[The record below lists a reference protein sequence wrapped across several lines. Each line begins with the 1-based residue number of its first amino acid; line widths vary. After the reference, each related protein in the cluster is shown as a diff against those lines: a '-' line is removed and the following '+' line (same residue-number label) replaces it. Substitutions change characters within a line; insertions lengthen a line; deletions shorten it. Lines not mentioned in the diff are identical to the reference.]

1 MRTEAPMTISIRQIH
16 PVFVGEVTGA
26 DLTRPMTETERAAID
41 AGMDRYAVLVFRD
54 QSIADDQQMAFTLN
68 FGALEVA
75 RGGSI
80 TKPHEQRLKQGMID
94 VSNLDKEGKPLERSD
109 RRRMFN
115 LGNRLWHSDS
125 SFRAIPAKYS
135 ILSAR
140 SIASEGGNT
149 EFADMRAAYDTLD
162 DKTRAMI
169 EDMVCEHSLI
179 YSRGSMGFTELT
191 DDEKAMMRPV
201 RQRLVRT
208 HPVTAR
214 KSLYLSSHAGNI
226 VGWLVPES
234 RDFLRDLNEHA
245 TQRELVYVH
254 RWRQYDLVMWD
265 NRQTMH
271 RVRRFDESQPRDM
284 RRTTV
289 AGEAMTAEQ
298 AEAA

>member
-1 MRTEAPMTISIRQIH
+1 MLTIRQVH
-16 PVFVGEVTGA
+16 PVFVGEVSGV
-26 DLTRPMTETERAAID
+26 DLRNPLSREEVEAIES
-41 AGMDRYAVLVFRD
+41 GMDRYAVLVFRD
-54 QSIADDQQMAFTLN
+54 QDISDDQQLAFSKN
-68 FGALEVA
+68 FGTIEPA

-80 TKPHEQRLKQGMID
+80 TKPNEYRLKEGMVD
-94 VSNLDKEGKPLERSD
+94 VSNLDERGKPLARDD

-140 SIASEGGNT
+140 VVASKGGNT

-162 DKTRAMI
+162 DETRVTI
-169 EDMVCEHSLI
+169 DDLVCEHSLM

-191 DDEKAMMRPV
+191 DEERAMMKPV

-208 HPVTAR
+208 HPVTGR
-214 KSLYLSSHAGNI
+214 KSLYLSSHIGGI
-226 VGWLVPES
+226 VGWQVPEA
-234 RDFLRDLNEHA
+234 RDFIRDLTEHA
-245 TQRELVYVH
+245 TQRELVYIH
-254 RWRQYDLVMWD
+254 RWRVNDLVMWD

-271 RVRRFDESQPRDM
+271 RVRRFDETEPRDM

-289 AGEAMTAEQ
+289 AGEAMTVEQ
-298 AEAA
+298 AAAA